1 MNALKTPTSRIIPVL
16 LLALGSL
23 ALSRAVL
30 AEDMV
35 AIVDSYIEAW
45 NAHDAAKA
53 VSFFT
58 EDGEYYDSSVGTPQK
73 GHEAVQKN
81 VIQSFMTAAPD
92 SVWTRKGDIIVGA
105 DAVAFEWTYKGTNT
119 GVWGDGTAAANKP
132 FDFSGATIIRF
143 KEGKIQFQGDF
154 YDAHTFYKQ
163 LGWVQ

>member
-1 MNALKTPTSRIIPVL
+1 MNDLRMSISRIIPAVL
-16 LLALGSL
+16 LAVGSL
-23 ALSRAVL
+23 TLPGVARAD
-30 AEDMV
+30 DMV
-35 AIVDSYIEAW
+35 AIVDAYIEAW

-73 GHEAVQKN
+73 GHQAVQEK

-92 SVWTRKGDIIVGA
+92 SVWTRKGDIIVG
-105 DAVAFEWTYKGTNT
+105 DGAVAFEWTFTGTNT

-143 KEGKIQFQGDF
+143 KDGKIQFEGDF

-163 LGWVQ
+163 LGWAQ